1 MEKFR
6 QVTRTPVPV
15 DVAERMQPQVITEE
29 RFAAMQDVMY
39 PMSWAQTGY
48 YEFYRMPEEYGYGL
62 YLSFIQIQTESGVKS
77 FELLTTRMTRASAIY
92 KYINEN
98 ILIEG
103 QQ

>member
-1 MEKFR
+1 MELFR
-6 QVTRTPVPV
+6 QVTRTPVPI
-15 DVAERMQPQVITEE
+15 DVAEMMQPKLISEE

-39 PMSWAQTGY
+39 PMNCAQTED
-48 YEFYRMPEEYGYGL
+48 YEFYRLPEEYGYGL

-77 FELLTTRMTRASAIY
+77 FELLTPRATRAASVY